1 MRVVSAIPDD
11 RYSNSDRVSYAC
23 ECGEIKEF
31 FVARKGEAERLVAH
45 ASVGDLISQRGRQ

>member
-11 RYSNSDRVSYAC
+11 RYSKLDRVSYAR

-31 FVARKGEAERLVAH
+31 IVAHKGEAERLVAP
-45 ASVGDLISQRGRQ
+45 ASVGGLISRQ